1 MQAHKNSLWLIAA
14 LAGCSAPATSTPTVL
29 GMSFARAGFYDAP
42 FPSDDLRSGGK
53 VSLAGFPNPDANAL
67 VNSSLAM
74 LKGADGFA
82 QTGAIYFSANAAL
95 DPTSLPDL
103 AGSILPESP
112 VFLVGVDPKSP
123 DYHQRR
129 PLDIAFLAD
138 GGPLGAPNML
148 ALLPVQGLPL
158 RPGTRYAAVVT
169 PGVRDAQ
176 GQPIAPSAAMQ
187 AIAAGTRPSGIS
199 DDGWA
204 SYLAALSALFDG
216 GTDASQIAALA
227 VFTTGNPT
235 AGLSTVRDDILS
247 RSAPPVSAP
256 AAGDTFPD
264 FCVFNA
270 TIEMPVYQNGKSP
283 YQTSGGEWQFDA
295 MGKPIVD
302 HMEMARVIFSIPRGP
317 TPAGGWP
324 LVVFIRTGGGGDRP
338 LVDRGVC
345 ATPLYT
351 TATVPGS
358 GPARDFAQIGWAGVE
373 VDGPIGG
380 IRNPTGADED
390 LSIFNVF
397 NPPALRDN
405 IRQSAVELVLFAHAV
420 APVTFDASSCAGAG
434 MVSFDGKHLA
444 LMGHSMGGWIAPLT
458 LANEP
463 SYGAAILSGAGG
475 SYIANVMD
483 KTMPTSVRHPVE
495 ILLGYDNRQRMLERH
510 DPALSLLQWAAEP
523 SDPQVYDARIV
534 REPAA
539 MGSKTHVLMEQGIVD
554 HYILPSIA
562 NSTSLALGLD
572 EGGPAYDATSAEE
585 MMLGQTP
592 LGKLLGYGGRSA
604 ITLPASANQ
613 GTATAVVVQHPGDM
627 IEDGHEVIFQTEA
640 PKHQYR
646 CFLRSWAKGMPPVVV
661 PDGKESDPC
670 P

>member
-1 MQAHKNSLWLIAA
+1 MQAHKNSLWLVVA
-14 LAGCSAPATSTPTVL
+14 LAGCSPAASSPPTVL

-42 FPSDDLRSGGK
+42 FPSDDLLAGGK
-53 VSLAGFPNPDANAL
+53 VDLSRYPNPDGNTLVKNAL
-67 VNSSLAM
+67 SMLAD
-74 LKGADGFA
+74 ADGFA
-82 QTGAIYFSANAAL
+82 QSAAIYFSANAAI
-95 DPTSLPDL
+95 DPTSLPTL
-103 AGSILPESP
+103 ANSILPESP
-112 VFLVGVDPKSP
+112 VFLVGVDPKQP
-123 DYHQRR
+123 DFLKRR
-129 PLDIAFLAD
+129 PVDIAFLPD

-158 RPGTRYAAVVT
+158 EPGTRYAAVVT
-169 PGVRDAQ
+169 PGVLDTH
-176 GQPIAPSAAMQ
+176 GQPIVPSPSMQ
-187 AIAAGTRPSGIS
+187 AIAAAQRPAGIT
-199 DDGWA
+199 DAGWA
-204 SYLAALSALFDG
+204 SYLSALSSLSQG
-216 GTDASQIAALA
+216 GVDATQIAALA

-235 AGLSTVRDDILS
+235 AGLATVRDDILS
-247 RSAPPVSAP
+247 RPTPAISAPI
-256 AAGDTFPD
+256 AGDSFPD

-270 TIEMPVYQNGKSP
+270 TIQMPVYQNGTSP
-283 YQTSGGEWQFDA
+283 YTTTGGAWQFDA

-302 HMEMARVIFSIPRGP
+302 HMETARVFFTIPRGP
-317 TPAGGWP
+317 TPPGGWP
-324 LVVFIRTGGGGDRP
+324 LAVFIRTGGGGDRP

-345 ATPLYT
+345 ATPFYT
-351 TATVPGS
+351 TAIEPGS

-380 IRNPTGADED
+380 IRNPTNANED
-390 LSIFNVF
+390 LAIFNVF

-405 IRQSAVELVLFAHAV
+405 IRQSAVELVLFAQAV
-420 APVTFDASSCAGAG
+420 APVTFDASSCNGAG

-458 LANEP
+458 LANQP

-483 KTMPTSVRHPVE
+483 KTLPMPVRMPVE

-510 DPALSLLQWAAEP
+510 DPGLSLLQWAAEP

-534 REPAA
+534 RDPGS
-539 MGSKTHVLMEQGIVD
+539 MGAPRHVLMEQGIVD

-572 EGGPAYDATSAEE
+572 EGGPVYDASSAEE

-592 LGKLLGYGGRSA
+592 LGALIGFGGRQA
-604 ITLPASANQ
+604 ITLPASGNQ
-613 GTATAVVVQHPGDM
+613 GKATAVVVQHPSDM
-627 IEDGHEVIFQTEA
+627 IEDGHEMIFQTEP

-646 CFLRSWAKGMPPVVV
+646 CFLDSWVKGTPVVV
-661 PDGKESDPC
+661 PDGKETDAC